1 MSESPREAPG
11 RVLALFD
18 LDGTITRRDTLLP
31 YLAGFLLRHP
41 QRLLRLPRVL
51 PALARFLLR
60 RVDRG
65 ELKAALLQAVLGG
78 RRRAELDAWT
88 AQFVSEL
95 LRHGLFGDALTAI
108 ARHRRQGD
116 TLALLSASTDLY
128 VPAIAAALGFAE
140 VLCTGVEWNGD
151 RLVGRLT
158 TPNRR
163 GAEKVRCLAQ
173 LRARYP
179 QLPVTAYGNTRAD
192 VAHLSLADRG
202 VLVNGSR
209 RARRAARRAGVDCRV
224 WR

>member
-1 MSESPREAPG
+1 MPEDTHGAPA

-31 YLAGFLLRHP
+31 YVAGFLLRHP
-41 QRLLRLPRVL
+41 ARLVRLPRVL

-60 RVDRG
+60 RADRG
-65 ELKAALLQAVLGG
+65 ELKSALLQATLGG
-78 RRRAELDAWT
+78 CSRAAVQAWT
-88 AQFVSEL
+88 AQFVSRL
-95 LRHGLFGDALTAI
+95 LRRALLGDALATL

-116 TLALLSASTDLY
+116 PLALLSASPDLY
-128 VPAIAAALGFAE
+128 VPAIGEALGFGE
-140 VLCTGVEWNGD
+140 IFCTGVAWDGD

-163 GAEKVRCLAQ
+163 GAEKVRCLAA
-173 LRARYP
+173 LRARHP
-179 QLPVTAYGNTRAD
+179 HLLVTAYGNSAAD
-192 VAHLSLADRG
+192 LEHLRVAERG

-209 RARRAARRAGVDCRV
+209 RARRAAARAGVDCRV